1 MNKKKLEKMEQKS
14 QQYCIPHHINF
25 LLMHHIAFHSKTSHY
40 SSFGQTE
47 KQVFLKKK
55 LWCGDI
61 SIFIAGLEQQLN
73 WSPPHLFLLHP
84 RRGWEGARE
93 LKNISGETTHGHL

>member
-1 MNKKKLEKMEQKS
+1 LEKMEQKS

-47 KQVFLKKK
+47 KTSISEKKTMM
-55 LWCGDI
+55 W
-61 SIFIAGLEQQLN
+61 
-73 WSPPHLFLLHP
+73 
-84 RRGWEGARE
+84 
-93 LKNISGETTHGHL
+93 